1 MANTTFSGPV
11 RSEAGFQVATKN
23 NVTGV
28 FTTRYSS
35 AMPDMTGLAT
45 AVLATG
51 AAITL
56 ANNTVTSVNFTG
68 GAAAGITLPAAT
80 AGDVVIYVQ
89 SIDSTS
95 GGVAALTFNAAG
107 TDVWATGSIIES
119 RAGGAVTHD
128 VSTAGETALVF
139 TPAGAATNLLT
150 TGGTIAFICYTT
162 GTWNIAYKLGG
173 AADATTGTFAFGA

>member
-35 AMPDMTGLAT
+35 ALPDYTGLT
-45 AVLATG
+45 AAALATG
-51 AAITL
+51 GAITL
-56 ANNTVTSVNFTG
+56 INNQINTVNYTG
-68 GAAAGITLPAAT
+68 NAAAGVTLPAAT
-80 AGDVVIYVQ
+80 AGDVCVYVQ
-89 SIDSTS
+89 SIDTT

-107 TDVWATGSIIES
+107 TDSWATGSVIES
-119 RAGGAVTHD
+119 RAGNAVTHD
-128 VSTAGETALVF
+128 ISTVGETTLVF
-139 TPAGAATNLLT
+139 TPAAVTTNLLT

-162 GTWNIAYKLGG
+162 GTWNIAYRLGG
-173 AADATTGTFAFGA
+173 AGTAVTGVFAFAA

>member
-80 AGDVVIYVQ
+80 AGDVCVYVQ
-89 SIDSTS
+89 SIDTT

-107 TDVWATGSIIES
+107 TDSWATGSVIES
-119 RAGGAVTHD
+119 RAGNAVTHD
-128 VSTAGETALVF
+128 ISTVGETTLVF
-139 TPAGAATNLLT
+139 TPAAVTTNLLT

-173 AADATTGTFAFGA
+173 AADATTVVFAFAA

>member
-23 NVTGV
+23 NTTGA

-68 GAAAGITLPAAT
+68 GAAAGVTLPAAT
-80 AGDVVIYVQ
+80 AGDVCVYVQ
-89 SIDSTS
+89 SVDTT
-95 GGVAALTFNAAG
+95 GGVNALTLNAAG
-107 TDVWATGSIIES
+107 TDVWATGSVIES

-128 VSTAGETALVF
+128 ISTAGETALVF
-139 TPAGAATNLLT
+139 TPAAAATNLLT

-162 GTWNIAYKLGG
+162 GTWNIAYRLGG
-173 AADATTGTFAFGA
+173 AGTATTGAFAFAA

>member
-89 SIDSTS
+89 SIDTTS
-95 GGVAALTFNAAG
+95 GGVAALTFTAG
-107 TDVWATGSIIES
+107 TDSWATGSVIES
-119 RAGGAVTHD
+119 RAGNAVTHD
-128 VSTAGETALVF
+128 ISTVGETTLVF
-139 TPAGAATNLLT
+139 TPAAVTTNLLT

-162 GTWNIAYKLGG
+162 GTWNIAYRLGG
-173 AADATTGTFAFGA
+173 AGTAVTGVFAFAA

>member
-23 NVTGV
+23 NTTGA

-45 AVLATG
+45 AVLATD

-68 GAAAGITLPAAT
+68 GAAAGVTLPAAT
-80 AGDVVIYVQ
+80 AGDVCVYVQ
-89 SIDSTS
+89 SIDTT
-95 GGVAALTFNAAG
+95 GGVNALTINAAG
-107 TDVWATGSIIES
+107 TDSWATGSVIES
-119 RAGGAVTHD
+119 RAGAAVTHD
-128 VSTAGETALVF
+128 ISTAGETALVF
-139 TPAGAATNLLT
+139 TPAAVTTNLLT

-162 GTWNIAYKLGG
+162 GTWNIAYRLGG
-173 AADATTGTFAFGA
+173 AGTATTGAFAFAA